1 MEMSLPKWVENEDIT
16 FCRYDRL
23 VAQICRKNGG
33 YTIYIMCDTE
43 YEKACKNQPHQN
55 LYSEFSYNYD
65 SAISL
70 ASQILLGE

>member
-23 VAQICRKNGG
+23 VAQICRQNGG

-55 LYSEFSYNYD
+55 LYTGFDWVYEKAVA
-65 SAISL
+65 SASKH
-70 ASQILLGE
+70 LLGE